1 MLNDI
6 MHCPKCGLAES
17 KVIDTRE
24 AQDGS
29 FIKRRRACSSCGYRF
44 STIEKIEFEFPY
56 VVKRNGSIVEF
67 DCDKIKKSLCKA
79 MDKELCSDRIIN
91 GMLSKI
97 LSRIVD
103 LRTEKVESQFI
114 GQVIMDE
121 LKCTYPVA
129 YIRFASV
136 YKNFKSTEEFTSEC
150 QLLNLDENY

>member
-1 MLNDI
+1 

-121 LKCTYPVA
+121 NVL
-129 YIRFASV
+129 I
-136 YKNFKSTEEFTSEC
+136 
-150 QLLNLDENY
+150 QLLTSDLQVFIKTLNLRKNLLQNVSC